1 MRLNF
6 HSEYGTQI
14 VYNLNPSYS
23 IALDDGYL
31 KFMGTY
37 ATSYIT
43 PSISQLFGMF
53 GANPLLE
60 PETNRTAEGGLEY
73 KANNSLRLSAL
84 YFNRKEENFVFFDNT
99 LFQYFNASNTINVQ
113 GLEGQLNWEPLKH
126 MNLTANYTFT
136 ERKGDN
142 AIRIPKHRIDATMG
156 YNVSANSFL
165 SLTYSFIGKRTDTD
179 FNTSDDE
186 VLDPF
191 STFSIYVSQEV
202 MPNKLKFFLNL
213 ENVFNTTYTE
223 VTGFTTRGR
232 NVRLGISLK
241 L

>member
-1 MRLNF
+1 
-6 HSEYGTQI
+6 
-14 VYNLNPSYS
+14 
-23 IALDDGYL
+23 
-31 KFMGTY
+31 
-37 ATSYIT
+37 
-43 PSISQLFGMF
+43 MF
-53 GANPLLE
+53 GDNPLLE

-99 LFQYFNASNTINVQ
+99 LFQYFNAPSTINVQ
-113 GLEGQLNWEPLKH
+113 GLEAQLNWVPLEH

-142 AIRIPKHRIDATMG
+142 AIRIPKHRVDATMS
-156 YNVSANSFL
+156 YNISANSFL
-165 SLTYSFIGKRTDTD
+165 SLTYSFIGKRLDTD

-191 STFSIYVSQEV
+191 STFGIYVSQEV

-223 VTGFTTRGR
+223 VIGFTTRGR
-232 NVRLGISLK
+232 NIRLGLSLN